1 MRIALEIQPQIHIYC
16 SFDHTLEAKW
26 RCLQDDCDH
35 YVFQTYEWLA
45 HWQRTVGQYS
55 CGMVPVVAVVSDLQ
69 RPLALFPFGI
79 RSVGGVRVLEFLG
92 GVQSDY
98 NAPLILPE
106 VSNPEKFS
114 VLWGGVLAALPAHDV
129 RYFARMPQQ
138 LGGLRNPLLDVAS
151 SFCEGFAYA
160 AALPDSWDEFRRGL
174 PAKFQKDNAR
184 MIRRL
189 SEMGQFEFV
198 VAKTASEFSDIV
210 DAMFTQKER
219 RYKETGARNILA
231 DINTRAFYRELGE
244 SVSGDV
250 KVHLS
255 ALMLNGEILA
265 THLGAFDQNR
275 FYYLFPTYAGGTWTK
290 FSPGRLL
297 LENLV
302 QWAIANRLQTFD
314 FTIGGEAYKEIWC
327 DSEMPLYRIVEPL
340 TFRGQIFAWSQ
351 KLIYWIKTNQRARA
365 LVMNML
371 RMLNV
376 LRHH

>member
-1 MRIALEIQPQIHIYC
+1 MQCDLQVHIYRSFDTALEAI
-16 SFDHTLEAKW
+16 W
-26 RCLQDDCDH
+26 RRLQDDCDH
-35 YVFQTYEWLA
+35 HIFQSYEWLA
-45 HWQRTVGQYS
+45 HWQRTVGQHS
-55 CGMVPVVAVVSDLQ
+55 CGIEPIIAVVSDSR

-79 RSVGGVRVLEFLG
+79 RKAGGVRVLEFLG
-92 GVQSDY
+92 GGQSDY
-98 NAPLILPE
+98 NAPLAMHE
-106 VSNPEKFS
+106 VSTPDQFR
-114 VLWGGVLAALPAHDV
+114 VLWNMVLDKLPVHDV

-138 LGGLRNPLLDVAS
+138 LGGSRNPFLDTAPLI
-151 SFCEGFAYA
+151 CEGLAYA
-160 AALPDSWDEFRRGL
+160 AVLPDSWGEFRRGL
-174 PAKFQKDNAR
+174 PSKFQKDNAR

-198 VAKTASEFSDIV
+198 VAKTASEFSNIV
-210 DAMFTQKER
+210 EAMFDQKER

-275 FYYLFPTYAGGTWTK
+275 FYYLFPTFAGEAWAK

-327 DSEMPLYRIVEPL
+327 DSEMPLYRVVEPL

-351 KLIYWIKTNQRARA
+351 EVIYWVKTNQRARA
-365 LVMNML
+365 LAMSML
-371 RMLNV
+371 RVLNT